1 MQGDDGDW
9 RAELE
14 KKAFSPRGDGRT
26 ESASLIHLYA
36 SNVRSIQL
44 QTKPGSIGDSL
55 GAASKGAKAQSSPIR
70 MESAR
75 MESTFTP
82 RRMSAHQFNRNTVL
96 LFSHPVSFHAD
107 PFSMEL
113 MCECSG
119 RETLW

>member
-1 MQGDDGDW
+1 VQGDDGDW

-14 KKAFSPRGDGRT
+14 KKAFSPCGDGRT
-26 ESASLIHLYA
+26 ESASLIHLY
-36 SNVRSIQL
+36 QL